1 MSTLTR
7 HGARNLTAAI
17 DRIASAVQDN
27 PSMLGIDPKIAKDFA
42 YRCDLISDAVET
54 RAVTNFPK
62 QGEAAVQEI
71 GAETTGPIYEEDA
84 DPDLKGQF
92 TQESFTQL
100 TDIAEKLE
108 KAATSIV
115 SSFTA
120 MPSQVADHGFNL
132 TK

>member
-7 HGARNLTAAI
+7 HGARNLTVAI

-27 PSMLGIDPKIAKDFA
+27 PSVLGIDPKIAKDFA
-42 YRCDLISDAVET
+42 YRCDLISDAIET

-84 DPDLKGQF
+84 SPDLKGQF
-92 TQESFTQL
+92 TQESFTEL

-108 KAATSIV
+108 KAATSIAA
-115 SSFTA
+115 SLTA
-120 MPSQVADHGFNL
+120 IPSPVTDHGFDL